1 MVAEEET
8 LQVTLCLNQRLREMG
23 ELKACVFAFDPFSR
37 NCDDLLNTGATAWTP
52 AGMQVIINHEA
63 AMVAM

>member
-1 MVAEEET
+1 
-8 LQVTLCLNQRLREMG
+8 MG

-37 NCDDLLNTGATAWTP
+37 NCDDLLNTGAAAWTP